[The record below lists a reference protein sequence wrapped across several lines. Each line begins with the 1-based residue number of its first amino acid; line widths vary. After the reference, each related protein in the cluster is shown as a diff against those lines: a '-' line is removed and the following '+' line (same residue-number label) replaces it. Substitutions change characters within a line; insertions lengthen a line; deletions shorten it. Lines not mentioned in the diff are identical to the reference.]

1 MRWSHGN
8 QAVMEVHWKIIE
20 SNQASKPIKNK
31 QIPSK
36 ENIFLL
42 GSISI
47 RLFQLFANSVNSL

>member
-1 MRWSHGN
+1 MKVN
-8 QAVMEVHWKIIE
+8 WKIIE

-36 ENIFLL
+36 GNIFLL
-42 GSISI
+42 GLISI